1 MILSVGMTVWTEQEG
16 FDPTGTVVA
25 VGLIVVPISA
35 EVVAIGEVA
44 EGEICVR
51 RYVRRCVRMC

>member
-1 MILSVGMTVWTEQEG
+1 MTVWTEQEG